1 MRTVLNKPLLYSA
14 VHTLAIALF
23 ATIASVNASNAVFTA
38 DIDLRFIGP
47 VAVFLMFLS
56 LIVTYLPMTLLR
68 AASIKKFLHLKKAPY
83 IAAVIE
89 ILFFGFSLLGYIS
102 SMSGDNLGGVALL
115 IITFVNL
122 VLVVAFGI
130 IYGLVQLFD
139 KSRPKIIE
147 LKTRAIHENSQPT
160 IVQSSLNDCQ

>member
-1 MRTVLNKPLLYSA
+1 MRKILDKPLLYSA
-14 VHTLAIALF
+14 INTLAIAALS
-23 ATIASVNASNAVFTA
+23 TIVAIGASNAVFVSE
-38 DIDLRFIGP
+38 IDLRFIGP
-47 VAVFLMFLS
+47 VAIFLMFLS
-56 LIVTYLPMTLLR
+56 LVLTYLPMTLLR

-122 VLVVAFGI
+122 VLIAAFGI

-147 LKTRAIHENSQPT
+147 LKTRAIHKNSQPT